1 MRDFSKARRVVVK
14 VGSSTLTHES
24 GLLNI
29 RRVEQLVK
37 VLADIENSGRQVV
50 LVSSGAMAV
59 GVGKLG
65 LHEKPA
71 DMPGKQAVAAIGQCE
86 LMYIYD
92 KHFSEYNHVTSQVL
106 LTRDVV
112 DDPMRKRNVQNTFER
127 LLGLGTI
134 PIVNENDTVC
144 TEEIEHAATFGDND
158 TLSATVAELAG
169 ADLLVILSDI
179 DGLYDGD
186 PRENPGAK
194 LLHEVDEITPE
205 IEACAAGAGS
215 ARGTGG
221 MITKLHAAG
230 LATAAG
236 IDMVIMNGAQPKK
249 LYDLFENAEIG
260 TYFPAAKRTPP
271 SKGGGADEQPDRN
284 RKTRPRG
291 VPRARVH
298 DHGAAERGPYRDRR
312 GARGE
317 RGGGAGR
324 E

>member
-65 LHEKPA
+65 LREKPC

-179 DGLYDGD
+179 DGLFDGN
-186 PRENPGAK
+186 PRENPDAK
-194 LLHEVDEITPE
+194 LLHEVKEITPE

-221 MITKLHAAG
+221 MITKIHAAQI
-230 LATAAG
+230 ATAAG
-236 IDMVIMNGAQPKK
+236 VDMVIMNGAQPKR

-260 TYFPAAKRTPP
+260 TYFPAAK
-271 SKGGGADEQPDRN
+271 
-284 RKTRPRG
+284 
-291 VPRARVH
+291 
-298 DHGAAERGPYRDRR
+298 
-312 GARGE
+312 
-317 RGGGAGR
+317 
-324 E
+324 

>member
-186 PRENPGAK
+186 PR
-194 LLHEVDEITPE
+194 
-205 IEACAAGAGS
+205 
-215 ARGTGG
+215 
-221 MITKLHAAG
+221 
-230 LATAAG
+230 
-236 IDMVIMNGAQPKK
+236 
-249 LYDLFENAEIG
+249 
-260 TYFPAAKRTPP
+260 
-271 SKGGGADEQPDRN
+271 
-284 RKTRPRG
+284 
-291 VPRARVH
+291 
-298 DHGAAERGPYRDRR
+298 
-312 GARGE
+312 
-317 RGGGAGR
+317 
-324 E
+324 

>member
-221 MITKLHAAG
+221 HDHQA
-230 LATAAG
+230 
-236 IDMVIMNGAQPKK
+236 PRR
-249 LYDLFENAEIG
+249 
-260 TYFPAAKRTPP
+260 RTRD
-271 SKGGGADEQPDRN
+271 GGGHR
-284 RKTRPRG
+284 
-291 VPRARVH
+291 
-298 DHGAAERGPYRDRR
+298 HGHHERRAAEKALRPV
-312 GARGE
+312 
-317 RGGGAGR
+317 
-324 E
+324 